1 MPTDIDSI
9 IGQFPHP
16 TIPTISDAPTYE
28 NISVTNIMLNANA
41 ASIHSNLGD
50 GKQGHLSLT
59 ISASQYAKV
68 STVTFVPPTNPG
80 VTAVIS
86 DNATAAQIRSITAA
100 HKADTHAWQQ
110 YTAVE
115 KALSQQLIAV
125 YNPMYIRALRNRLT
139 GFAGV
144 NTRQIL
150 EHLYATYGD
159 ISAKDLADNHTKM
172 NTPYDPNLPIENL
185 IDQIDEATELADAAK
200 APYTAP
206 QIVAIAYNLIQQTGI
221 FTLDCEKWDDKAD
234 TDKTW
239 VNFKTFFAASHKK
252 WRRSSTTAQQG
263 GYHEAN
269 LLTADTIETLG
280 TLATGIEQDR
290 HTVSTLSADNV
301 TLRQQLEALSTQL
314 ASLQANIPQ
323 NNSNPRHQQQSA
335 PRTRRRFSND
345 NYCWSHGWDVSRTHD
360 STNCR
365 HQKEGHKTEATR
377 SNTMNGS
384 DTHKNLLPRQ

>member
-1 MPTDIDSI
+1 M
-9 IGQFPHP
+9 
-16 TIPTISDAPTYE
+16 
-28 NISVTNIMLNANA
+28 
-41 ASIHSNLGD
+41 
-50 GKQGHLSLT
+50 
-59 ISASQYAKV
+59 
-68 STVTFVPPTNPG
+68 
-80 VTAVIS
+80 
-86 DNATAAQIRSITAA
+86 
-100 HKADTHAWQQ
+100 
-110 YTAVE
+110 
-115 KALSQQLIAV
+115 
-125 YNPMYIRALRNRLT
+125 
-139 GFAGV
+139 
-144 NTRQIL
+144 
-150 EHLYATYGD
+150 
-159 ISAKDLADNHTKM
+159 
-172 NTPYDPNLPIENL
+172 
-185 IDQIDEATELADAAK
+185 
-200 APYTAP
+200 
-206 QIVAIAYNLIQQTGI
+206 
-221 FTLDCEKWDDKAD
+221 
-234 TDKTW
+234 
-239 VNFKTFFAASHKK
+239 NFKTFFAASHKK

-384 DTHKNLLPRQ
+384 DTNKNLLPRQ